1 MDKYAAAELIRRIPG
16 SGTVAVDEPMSRHTS
31 FRIGG
36 PADVFIRPETIESAA
51 DILKACKENGIP
63 AIVIGNGTN
72 LIVRD
77 KGIRAAVIQL
87 TDNVSRYEVT
97 GEVISAEAGI
107 LISGLSRIALEHGLS
122 GLEFAEGIPGT
133 LGGAVTM
140 NAGAYDG
147 EMSMVVSQTEY
158 LRPDGSICSTQQ

>member
-77 KGIRAAVIQL
+77 KGIR
-87 TDNVSRYEVT
+87 
-97 GEVISAEAGI
+97 
-107 LISGLSRIALEHGLS
+107 
-122 GLEFAEGIPGT
+122 
-133 LGGAVTM
+133 
-140 NAGAYDG
+140 
-147 EMSMVVSQTEY
+147 
-158 LRPDGSICSTQQ
+158 